1 MSITSSAQFS
11 AANGRAEGDCL
22 LEMFGVTGADTPT
35 IVNQRK
41 LTTIV
46 QPLRMSEV
54 ARTSIAAACTA
65 LPPRSMVGHVAL
77 NHGIGVR
84 IPGRQPSF
92 FSRPDLR
99 IEYS

>member
-11 AANGRAEGDCL
+11 AANGRAEGVCL
-22 LEMFGVTGADTPT
+22 LEMFGVTGADTST
-35 IVNQRK
+35 IVNEGN
-41 LTTIV
+41 LTDIL
-46 QPLRMSEV
+46 QPLRMIPV

-92 FSRPDLR
+92 SPFLDAR
-99 IEYS
+99 IEWA